1 MTEKPVITAEMVA
14 ALTSVSLVL
23 ISLIGGAITI
33 ESRYAKSADVK
44 EWLADSYAKLVRLR
58 ILELELK
65 GDALV
70 PYEEAL
76 LSHLKRELRET
87 GNRP

>member
-1 MTEKPVITAEMVA
+1 MTEKPVISAEMVA

-33 ESRYAKSADVK
+33 ESRYAKSEDVK
-44 EWLADSYAKLVRLR
+44 EWLADSYGKLVRLR

-65 GDALV
+65 GKALV

-76 LSHLKRELRET
+76 LSHLKREIRES